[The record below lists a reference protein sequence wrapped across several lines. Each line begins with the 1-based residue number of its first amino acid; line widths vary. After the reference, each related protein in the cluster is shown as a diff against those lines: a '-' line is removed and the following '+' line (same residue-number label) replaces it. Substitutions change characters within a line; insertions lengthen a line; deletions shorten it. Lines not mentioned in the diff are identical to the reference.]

1 MISSWGFSVIINLPP
16 EVTMSIIGLYS
27 RAYSPPTS
35 TVQGLLT
42 CYCWGDLRGAPAT
55 SSATP
60 ALNSCA
66 SLTIPLSFTLQC
78 QQLMPLLKLEKH
90 INMESPKFIVAVL
103 FTISEFV
110 SIYNPQFYEDHSNW
124 SLFSTAPR
132 LSVEEGDGVIQRLFQ
147 RVEGL
152 FDLQAPTLRSSR
164 DPRCGPSQLC
174 LLVYKPTLWL
184 WLT

>member
-42 CYCWGDLRGAPAT
+42 CYCWGDRRGAPAT
-55 SSATP
+55 SSASP

-124 SLFSTAPR
+124 SLLPLRGYPWRKVMVSFSDSSNVSRGCSTCR
-132 LSVEEGDGVIQRLFQ
+132 LL
-147 RVEGL
+147 
-152 FDLQAPTLRSSR
+152 
-164 DPRCGPSQLC
+164 RCGVQGIPDVVPLSYVCWFINLPSG
-174 LLVYKPTLWL
+174 YD
-184 WLT
+184 